1 MAPPPTTEA
10 DPTTL
15 ERQLKDARE
24 EADLTLEQL
33 HLVQEELEVY
43 FLRCEELE
51 AQLQAGGTVQADTAQ
66 AGPEQAGSELTSAN
80 PAALPIESI
89 GRLLSL
95 LIEQLSA
102 SELIALA
109 HACHRQHRHHLA
121 LPLLDA
127 AVSKL
132 ATPDPARA
140 AWTQMQAVRTRLALG
155 RRDGALRQL
164 HTMAEQQL
172 AALPLRQQIHLQ
184 IAWLA
189 LQKADLAM
197 AQAQLAALEALDL
210 PAADLAPLRLA
221 LHSAASPGDPPSA
234 CLPGDDRCG
243 ASLDLAAISSDGRL
257 LQLEGWHLDPHHSL
271 SALVL
276 IRPQQLLPISPEQ
289 LDRRVRH
296 DLSDLL
302 SEQGLNASHPAGFTI
317 RLALGQEEAVPFSA
331 DEPLQLALLRQGADP
346 ILLGRP
352 AERLATDTT
361 TLYSLVA
368 AVLNSAD
375 ADPADVNS
383 WSYPPGC

>member
-1 MAPPPTTEA
+1 MAATPTA
-10 DPTTL
+10 DAAPASTDPASL
-15 ERQLKDARE
+15 ERQLQEARE
-24 EADLTLEQL
+24 EAELTLEQL

-51 AQLQAGGTVQADTAQ
+51 AQLQAA
-66 AGPEQAGSELTSAN
+66 PGSGSPPAEAPSTN

-89 GRLLSL
+89 GRLMTL

-102 SELIALA
+102 SELTALA

-132 ATPDPARA
+132 AESDPEQA
-140 AWTQMQAVRTRLALG
+140 AWAQLQAVRTRLALG

-172 AALPLRQQIHLQ
+172 ADLQVRVQIHRQ

-189 LQKADLAM
+189 LQKADLDA
-197 AQAQLAALEALDL
+197 ARHQLAQLEALDAPPEQL
-210 PAADLAPLRLA
+210 SPLRLA
-221 LHSAASPGDPPSA
+221 LQLAAAPGNPA
-234 CLPGDDRCG
+234 GTRLPGGDRCG
-243 ASLDLAAISSDGRL
+243 ASLDLASISGDGRL
-257 LQLEGWHLDPHHSL
+257 LQLEGWHLDL
-271 SALVL
+271 SHPLSGLLL
-276 IRPQQLLPISPEQ
+276 IRPQQVLAIQPEQ

-296 DLSDLL
+296 DLASLQ
-302 SEQGLNASHPAGFTI
+302 SEQGLPASHPAGFTI
-317 RLALGQEEAVPFSA
+317 RLALGQEEAVPFQ
-331 DEPLQLALLRQGADP
+331 EGEFLVLALLRSGADP

-352 AERLATDTT
+352 AESLQTTTT

-368 AVLNSAD
+368 PVLNSSS
-375 ADPADVNS
+375 ADPADVS
-383 WSYPPGC
+383 TWTYPPGC